1 MAQYLPPSENLPIFD
16 DSVFQVNNTP
26 LTYSDAIKH
35 FLTYPRAQGKEYL
48 QEIEVE
54 GVSTFNQNLIVN
66 DGSNI
71 TIATSSGGNSD
82 TTFISPDTI
91 SITKIEAFGDP
102 VTTTLSAVAGEITVS
117 NSGGYITQ
125 IYPGQ
130 VQYTNNNTNTFSVM
144 NPNAV
149 NFIDNGFANSIEAV
163 NNSLVLTTNVHGS
176 GYNFRPEGSERFI
189 ITRDSVRSLAPLPA
203 VGDNS
208 DKVATTQF
216 VYNELADGVPN
227 ITVTNSTANTQYAL
241 PLITSTA
248 TGSYPPYAGGS
259 MTYNPST
266 STLTVPAINT
276 AGNWQIPSS
285 GNINMGKILT
295 INDYAN
301 ATSANLNQTLADL
314 SINTQTNSSNISLHI
329 GTKTSLLVGFTNSTF
344 NTNVTNTVANW
355 NIANATGAGTF
366 ASVSATTFTGA
377 LSGNATTATTATNAQ
392 TVLTGTSNTNTY
404 NLVGGVTNAL
414 TYQQLI
420 MASSLPIT
428 YATPTGTL
436 NCPIITTSTSIS
448 SPLLRTNANGL
459 IRVYDTGNALNT
471 AFQQL
476 GSNLQV
482 SLVAGG
488 GLFKM
493 ITNGNGVLPTATA
506 EGGTGFGWNATLGS
520 GESTIIN
527 YQGAGSTGG
536 FDFYNVASATNSVK
550 IATITKTQPAL
561 TDKSTNLATTAW
573 TLSAVAP
580 IVASLSTTRA
590 VSLPTNYIYT
600 TDCNNLYNTFQ
611 TYTIS
616 DLSTITNWIFI
627 NGVINSTYKIFL
639 TIGAFNVTANK
650 PSGTANN
657 LISTLGGITSMV
669 AGSKWVLSTTFDG
682 TTYYM
687 DWKNYT

>member
-54 GVSTFNQNLIVN
+54 GVSTFNQNLIIN

-71 TIATSSGGNSD
+71 TVATGSGGNSD
-82 TTFISPDTI
+82 TTFISSDTI
-91 SITKIEAFGDP
+91 SITKVEAFGDP
-102 VTTTLSAVAGEITVS
+102 QTTTLSAVAGSLTV
-117 NSGGYITQ
+117 NNDAGYSTQ
-125 IYPGQ
+125 IYAGRI
-130 VQYTNNNTNTFSVM
+130 QYTDNNTNKFSVT
-144 NPNAV
+144 NTTAV
-149 NFIDNGFANSIEAV
+149 NFVDNGFQNSIEAID
-163 NNSLVLTTNVHGS
+163 NSLVLTTNVLGS
-176 GYNFRPEGSERFI
+176 GYNFRPEGNERFI
-189 ITRDSVRSLAPLPA
+189 ITRDNVRSLAPLPA

-216 VYNELADGVPN
+216 VFNELADGVPN
-227 ITVTNSTANTQYAL
+227 ISVTNSTANTQYTL

-248 TGSYPPYAGGS
+248 TGSYPPYAGGT

-266 STLTVPAINT
+266 STLTVPIINT
-276 AGNWQIPSS
+276 AGNWQIPAN

-329 GTKTSLLVGFTNSTF
+329 GTKTALLLGFTNSTF
-344 NTNVTNTVANW
+344 NTNVTNTAANW

-377 LSGNATTATTATNAQ
+377 LSGNASTATTATN
-392 TVLTGTSNTNTY
+392 SNNASTTTTNTQII
-404 NLVGGVTNAL
+404 NLVGGITNAT
-414 TYQQLI
+414 TYQPLY
-420 MASSLPIT
+420 MASSLPLT
-428 YATPTGTL
+428 YYTLNGTL
-436 NCPIITTSTSIS
+436 NCPIITTSTSVS

-459 IRVYDTGNALNT
+459 IRVYDTAGTLNT

-476 GSNLQV
+476 GNNLQV
-482 SLVAGG
+482 SIPAGG

-506 EGGTGFGWNATLGS
+506 EGGTGFGWNVTSGG

-527 YQGAGSTGG
+527 YQGAGTTGN

-561 TDKSTNLATTAW
+561 TDRSTNLATTAW
-573 TLSAVAP
+573 TLG
-580 IVASLSTTRA
+580 SLANQTPLTSSF
-590 VSLPTNYIYT
+590 SLV
-600 TDCNNLYNTFQ
+600 
-611 TYTIS
+611 
-616 DLSTITNWIFI
+616 
-627 NGVINSTYKIFL
+627 NGVVNFNNAYSGVAVMTWNSAQTTIAAWTFSNPQLYVSYIIFL
-639 TIGAFNVTANK
+639 TTATAVTINK
-650 PSGTANN
+650 PTTGGC
-657 LISTLGGITSMV
+657 ISNLGGNV
-669 AGSKWVLSTTFDG
+669 ASAAGAKWKIDVVWDG
-682 TTYYM
+682 TNYYM
-687 DWKNYT
+687 DINNYT